1 MIPPQ
6 ETVLQRPYQCDRRR
20 PSRASWG
27 AGGAASGTRGRVRS
41 LQGGGVAWPGAGLV
55 GGAWAVGGAWRPA
68 DSLTVAVRFV

>member
-20 PSRASWG
+20 PSRGHPGG
-27 AGGAASGTRGRVRS
+27 AGREAGGIRS